1 MATGST
7 VTPIGTSSS
16 VAQKIWRPVLN
27 HQAERSWIS
36 HLLIGTDEDSCIQLQ
51 DEPSKLHGDTVQV
64 RFSPTIEQPGFGE
77 DDDIEGNEA
86 DLRFDFDEFKI
97 GFHAMAHKQRN
108 QMSQQRININI
119 KKAITVKHPVLWKR
133 FRERTFFAQLGG
145 ATYLNSAAGIAN
157 AAVLDP
163 DYTYVNNWSDNR
175 LTGMNAA
182 VAFDSAHIVYAGA
195 ANTTAAL
202 VGADTT
208 ATMSLSLIDSL
219 VEKAETRAALDY
231 PIAPCSLGYWILVI
245 SPEQK
250 KQLRRATSSG
260 DWADLER
267 AKLEGGLP
275 WDDSEFR
282 KGCVGIYNNTLIV
295 VSDFLPRGR
304 DSADTP
310 EANTRVALFLGAK
323 AGVIAYGQGYTD
335 GQHLDWTEQVRN
347 YKVWGVST
355 DSVYGF
361 KRLTFPNISGT
372 TQTYGCLAL
381 VTYVAQ

>member
-16 VAQKIWRPVLN
+16 VAQKIWRPLLN

-51 DEPSKLHGDTVQV
+51 EEPSKQHGDTVQV

-97 GFHAMAHKQRN
+97 GFHAIAFKQRN

-119 KKAITVKHPVLWKR
+119 KKAALQKHPVLWKR
-133 FRERTFFAQLGG
+133 YRERSIFAQLGG
-145 ATYLNSAAGIAN
+145 ATYLNSAAGLATIDDI
-157 AAVLDP
+157 DP
-163 DYTYVNNWSDNR
+163 DYLYLTNWSDNR

-195 ANTTAAL
+195 ANSTADA
-202 VGADTT
+202 VRQDTT

-231 PIAPCSLGYWILVI
+231 PIAPTNHGYWILVI

-260 DWADLER
+260 DWADLQR
-267 AKLEGGLP
+267 AMLEGGLP
-275 WDDSEFR
+275 WDDSEFKR
-282 KGCVGIYNNTLIV
+282 GAVGVYNNTLV
-295 VSDFLPRGR
+295 MVSDYLPRGR
-304 DSADTP
+304 DSADAP

-323 AGVIAYGQGYTD
+323 AGVVAYGQGYTD
-335 GQHLDWTEQVRN
+335 GQHIDWTEQVSN
-347 YKVWGVST
+347 YKVWGSST
-355 DSVYGF
+355 DSVWGV
-361 KRLTFPNISGT
+361 KRLTFPNIAGT
-372 TQTYGCLAL
+372 AQTYGCLAL